1 MSIVEIESLLEE
13 KELGVCAEFL
23 MVLLKFCKDAVQ
35 SGEVGNSI
43 VIRFRNPFENESTEG
58 AIVCL
63 PNVVHL
69 RVESRIQLR

>member
-43 VIRFRNPFENESTEG
+43 VI
-58 AIVCL
+58 
-63 PNVVHL
+63 
-69 RVESRIQLR
+69 